1 MADVDWIDRVSVL
14 QSIEPFQLRE
24 ISNDSN
30 LDGYNKAKG
39 ELFVAIRYLK
49 QEDAKMYC
57 TPLYFT
63 NKPVDRCKRKVTI
76 KGVPPKWQTFM

>member
-39 ELFVAIRYLK
+39 ELVVAI
-49 QEDAKMYC
+49 QC
-57 TPLYFT
+57 
-63 NKPVDRCKRKVTI
+63 
-76 KGVPPKWQTFM
+76 